1 MKAWVKTLLLLL
13 VVQLMVLVALKL
25 GGGSNERDE
34 PAVFAV
40 YDVDEVAK
48 IAITDSEGATVSLTR
63 LTDEWQ
69 LANGLPADEVKLNGM
84 LAKISQL
91 QVGWPISRSAAAL
104 ERFEVAADK
113 FQRRLEIT
121 AGEDVGVYYFGT
133 SPGYQQTHARAAG
146 DDVFAVKISNYELP
160 TAAEE
165 WLDKGLLRPVDP
177 VTKVTYEASA
187 VDDREVRRL
196 VHAAQQ
202 WQVNGSAANTEAVTE
217 LLNNFGTLSVL
228 DMMLSDSDAAATTE
242 VIQSI
247 QLVDGAGEWE
257 FTLLNTKAIA
267 QASGQAS
274 GQAIAQ
280 ADARDAQKPNA
291 QEDEEYFVSS
301 SRYAGWQFRVSS
313 TLFDLLNPALADL
326 QAVPKPLTEPSADSG
341 TQ

>member
-1 MKAWVKTLLLLL
+1 MYKR
-13 VVQLMVLVALKL
+13 Q
-25 GGGSNERDE
+25 
-34 PAVFAV
+34 
-40 YDVDEVAK
+40 
-48 IAITDSEGATVSLTR
+48 
-63 LTDEWQ
+63 
-69 LANGLPADEVKLNGM
+69 
-84 LAKISQL
+84 
-91 QVGWPISRSAAAL
+91 
-104 ERFEVAADK
+104 
-113 FQRRLEIT
+113 
-121 AGEDVGVYYFGT
+121 
-133 SPGYQQTHARAAG
+133 
-146 DDVFAVKISNYELP
+146 
-160 TAAEE
+160 
-165 WLDKGLLRPVDP
+165 
-177 VTKVTYEASA
+177 A

-257 FTLLNTKAIA
+257 LTLLKAKAIA
-267 QASGQAS
+267 QAS

-280 ADARDAQKPNA
+280 ADAREAQKPNA
-291 QEDEEYFVSS
+291 PEDEEYFVSS

-326 QAVPKPLTEPSADSG
+326 QAVPKPLIEPSADSG